1 MVKIL
6 PKQIEQIVLSPR
18 VTDADAG
25 RLIRYLVTGRGSCPE
40 KLALAVEIALD
51 NLKSSREAAAEQK
64 AAQRSR
70 KK

>member
-6 PKQIEQIVLSPR
+6 PKQIEQIVMSPR

-25 RLIRYLVTGRGSCPE
+25 RLIRYLVTGKGECPA
-40 KLALAVEIALD
+40 KLALAVEIAMD
-51 NLKSSREAAAEQK
+51 NIRASRAAAAEQK
-64 AAQRSR
+64 AEQRRR